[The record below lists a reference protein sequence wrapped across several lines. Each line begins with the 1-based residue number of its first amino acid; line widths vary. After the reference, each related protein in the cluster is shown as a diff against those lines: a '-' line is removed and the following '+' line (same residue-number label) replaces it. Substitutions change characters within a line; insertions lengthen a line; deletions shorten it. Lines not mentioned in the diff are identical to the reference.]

1 MKIRFL
7 ALASAA
13 LLAGQAAQASDG
25 TLTFNGQLTDSTCTI
40 TGGGNKTITLP
51 TLSRLSVNGAGTTG
65 GDTYFTIALTG
76 CTAGLSTANTYF
88 EAGANIDTTNGRL
101 KNTAVAGATNV
112 QIELLNK
119 NGVAVNLAAPS
130 GGQNTIAESISASNA
145 ASQQFIA
152 RYYATGTTTSGLV
165 SSSVTY
171 SMIYN

>member
-25 TLTFNGQLTDSTCTI
+25 TLTFNGQLTDSTCTL
-40 TGGGNKTITLP
+40 TGGGNQTITLP
-51 TLSRLSVNGAGTTG
+51 TLSRLSVSGNGTTG
-65 GDTYFTIALTG
+65 GDTYFTIAVTG
-76 CTAGLSTANTYF
+76 CSGLSTASAHF
-88 EAGANIDTTNGRL
+88 EAGANIDTASGRL
-101 KNTAVAGATNV
+101 KNTAAGGAANV

-119 NGVAVNLAAPS
+119 NGVALNLAGAMGS
-130 GGQNTIAESISASNA
+130 QNGVAETLSSNA
-145 ASQQFIA
+145 ATQQFVA
-152 RYYATGTTTSGLV
+152 RYYATGTTSSGAV